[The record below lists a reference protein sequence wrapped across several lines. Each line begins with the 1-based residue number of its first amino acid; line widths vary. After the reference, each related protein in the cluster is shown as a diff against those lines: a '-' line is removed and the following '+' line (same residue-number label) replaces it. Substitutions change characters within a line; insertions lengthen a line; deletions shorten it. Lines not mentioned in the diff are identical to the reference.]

1 MKKGKKRLSEPQEN
15 QTAGTMKENDT
26 RVHGPEK
33 ARHPGESAST
43 PPAALERGDPA
54 LHGV

>member
-33 ARHPGESAST
+33 ARHPRAPAST
-43 PPAALERGDPA
+43 PPAALERGDSA